1 MVSQPVMLNGDSFSM
16 CFWAN
21 LGEFGTRIQP
31 LFVSPLLLLGRLS
44 TRERVC
50 ASARACNTC
59 VPCVRAVQASEFN
72 LCLSSGS
79 GVSERIGACRRV
91 SGFFSSPNRELN
103 P

>member
-50 ASARACNTC
+50 ARARACNTC
-59 VPCVRAVQASEFN
+59 VPCVRAMHAA
-72 LCLSSGS
+72 
-79 GVSERIGACRRV
+79 RAMHACVRYRRANSILV
-91 SGFFSSPNRELN
+91 FLLALA
-103 P
+103 

>member
-50 ASARACNTC
+50 ARARACNTC
-59 VPCVRAVQASEFN
+59 VPCVRVMHARVQCTRA
-72 LCLSSGS
+72 CGT
-79 GVSERIGACRRV
+79 GERIQ
-91 SGFFSSPNRELN
+91 SLSFFWLWRE
-103 P
+103 

>member
-50 ASARACNTC
+50 ARARACNTC
-59 VPCVRAVQASEFN
+59 VPCVRAMHACNARVRAVQASEFN
-72 LCLSSGS
+72 PCLSSGS
-79 GVSERIGACRRV
+79 GVSERIGA
-91 SGFFSSPNRELN
+91 
-103 P
+103 